1 MYNKFHY
8 SQEKSDFFRKKVK
21 NKMKNIGT
29 LKSIV
34 DTKLSTKA
42 CHCSKRSTNPNC
54 RLSWNQRIVIRD
66 WSIEGELR
74 ILKLFKTKKS
84 QPNGCDFF
92 ILRILRVLREPNYS
106 AENLQ
111 TRFLSP

>member
-42 CHCSKRSTNPNC
+42 CHCSKRSSNPNC
-54 RLSWNQRIVIRD
+54 RLSWNQQILIRD

-92 ILRILRVLREPNYS
+92 ISAYYARSVEPNYS

>member
-1 MYNKFHY
+1 
-8 SQEKSDFFRKKVK
+8 
-21 NKMKNIGT
+21 MKNIGT